1 MTGHY
6 STDMDITGTANV
18 IKKIGDDLFYNQRKQ
33 SIELQ
38 EENMKL
44 LENFLVSWYYI
55 MGVFVLTYSM

>member
-6 STDMDITGTANV
+6 TDMDIAGTANV
-18 IKKIGDDLFYNQRKQ
+18 IRKIGDDLLYKQRKQ

-38 EENMKL
+38 EQNVKI

-55 MGVFVLTYSM
+55 MGVFVLTYNM

>member
-6 STDMDITGTANV
+6 TDMEITGTANV
-18 IKKIGDDLFYNQRKQ
+18 IRKIGDDLFYRQRKQ

-38 EENMKL
+38 EQNVKI

-55 MGVFVLTYSM
+55 MGVFVLTYNM